1 MSKQGMLS
9 IVIVLVMAAM
19 FTSGL
24 MRAMIE
30 LSLFLLLIGYVLIVK
45 RKKKE

>member
-9 IVIVLVMAAM
+9 IVIVLIMAAI

-45 RKKKE
+45 RKTKE

>member
-1 MSKQGMLS
+1 MSKQGVLGV
-9 IVIVLVMAAM
+9 VIVLIMAAI

>member
-1 MSKQGMLS
+1 MSKQGMLGV
-9 IVIVLVMAAM
+9 VIVLIMAAI